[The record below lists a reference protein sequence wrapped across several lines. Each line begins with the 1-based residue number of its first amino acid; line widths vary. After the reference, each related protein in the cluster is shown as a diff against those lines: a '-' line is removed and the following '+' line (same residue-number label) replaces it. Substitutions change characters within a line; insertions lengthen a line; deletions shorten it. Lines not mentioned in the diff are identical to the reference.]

1 MKLLTIL
8 SIASFLF
15 VLAAANHGA
24 NEVAEQV
31 VNPADWHGT
40 FTSRNRYGGET
51 YMCAVGSTLYGVYSN
66 AGFFVG
72 TITDRVA
79 TGVWFEGGRGDRN
92 YYQGSFRITI
102 SDDNQEFDGVFNRL
116 TISTETRWHETRL
129 GAPYPSNP
137 TLEQCFAP
145 DETVENLL
153 GSFYRSTETG
163 ALAGSTFICKDY
175 WEQIYGSFH
184 SPEGYIAGWSVDD
197 ATAFHGYRYDSTGQS
212 GAYILRA
219 LTRDRV
225 KGFYWRGNLA
235 VQNYPTSKWEA
246 FNRSAFTAQLDQCE
260 QVGPG
265 FVERLHGPDYVPYY
279 LVNSSSIVS
288 FSYLTFLIAAL
299 AALLF

>member
-1 MKLLTIL
+1 MKLLGIL
-8 SIASFLF
+8 SFVCILV
-15 VLAAANHGA
+15 VLAAATHDHEA
-24 NEVAEQV
+24 AVQV

-40 FTSRNRYGGET
+40 WSSLNRYGGQT
-51 YMCAVGSTLYGVYSN
+51 YTCVVGNTLYGVYSN

-72 TITDRVA
+72 TITGRVA
-79 TGVWFEGGRGDRN
+79 EGVWYEGGRGDRN

-116 TISTETRWHETRL
+116 TTGNEFRWHESRL

-145 DETVENLL
+145 DHTAENVL

-175 WEQIYGSFH
+175 WQQIYGSFH
-184 SPEGYIAGWSVDD
+184 SPEGYLAGWSVDR
-197 ATAFHGYRYDSTGQS
+197 ATGFHGYRYDSTGQS

-235 VQNYPTSKWEA
+235 IQNYPTSKYEA
-246 FNRSAFTAQLDQCE
+246 FNRSAFTAKLDQCE

-265 FVERLHGPDYVPYY
+265 FVERLRGPDYVPYD
-279 LVNSSSIVS
+279 VNSSSIVS
-288 FSYLTFLIAAL
+288 FSYLTFLVIALTAI
-299 AALLF
+299 LF